1 MKYEVC
7 ALNRIKC
14 TLFNL
19 IVPFNGQGNIMP
31 WNEVRGKLVISLVC
45 FIGDV
50 PKKTRIASV
59 HIAHCD
65 IDDVIRRF
73 KMDNAPLCSTGAIEG
88 SFIPDSEFVS
98 FN

>member
-14 TLFNL
+14 TLSNL
-19 IVPFNGQGNIMP
+19 IVPFNGQGNIM
-31 WNEVRGKLVISLVC
+31 WNEVHGKLVISLVY

-50 PKKTRIASV
+50 PKKAHVATA

-65 IDDVIRRF
+65 IDDVVRRF
-73 KMDNAPLCSTGAIEG
+73 KRDNPTVCATGMIEG
-88 SFIPDSEFVS
+88 KFVPDSERVS